1 MEGSQ
6 SAVKI
11 AGEKSVA
18 FFQDTENANMI
29 TGKKDILAQNKIT
42 ETLVSNLNDAAQA
55 QAEDVA
61 SKTLTKEQAHN
72 ELVAVMTK
80 TTDRA
85 KVSAKQAG
93 NSILAKSLTKPKNF
107 FKKPD
112 GGETAVVTNCQ
123 SIITIIQNNLSV
135 FNNVDAKDVDAM
147 NNALKAFIKLKD
159 TPTIAIKV
167 KKVKG
172 TDKIATITKSLNES
186 LNDTHGLIND
196 YFEDTDFANTYN
208 AIVEVANIGI
218 RHNILEVTPIDEI
231 TNQVLPGGSLYFTDD
246 PKKTIYKA
254 LKNNIIRAAKIR
266 SGKRPAVI
274 SIPNRPDVSIT
285 VNIKA
290 RKTNKV
296 TVPFK

>member
-1 MEGSQ
+1 MEGTQ
-6 SAVKI
+6 SAIKI

-18 FFQDTENANMI
+18 FFQDTENANTI
-29 TGKKDILAQNKIT
+29 SGKKDIQAQNKIT
-42 ETLVSNLNDAAQA
+42 ETLVNDLNDAAKA
-55 QAEDVA
+55 QADDVS
-61 SKTLTKEQAHN
+61 SKTLTKAQAQN
-72 ELVAVMTK
+72 ELVAIMIK

-93 NSILAKSLTKPKNF
+93 NTILAKSLTKPKKF
-107 FKKPD
+107 FQSPD
-112 GGETAVVTNCQ
+112 GGETAIVTNCQ
-123 SIITIIQNNLSV
+123 SIITLIQNNLSS

-147 NNALKAFIKLKD
+147 SNALKVFIKYKD
-159 TPTIAIKV
+159 IPTIAIKT

-172 TDKIATITKSLNES
+172 TDKIATITKSLNDS

-196 YFEDTDFANTYN
+196 YFEGTDFANTYN
-208 AIVEVANIGI
+208 AIVEVAYIGI
-218 RHNILEVTPIDEI
+218 RHNILEVTPIDQT
-231 TNQVLPGGSLYFTDD
+231 TNQVLSGGSLYFTDD
-246 PKKTIYKA
+246 PKKTIYPS

-266 SGKRPAVI
+266 SGSRPAVI
-274 SIPNRPDVSIT
+274 SIPNRPDVPIT